1 MTNLIYLT
9 VVNTYRHTNKLRLPV
24 NYPAAFIKL
33 SCCIHFFKLREYC
46 VIFFCFFFKFQMTKF
61 NLCNLF
67 SILDNFS

>member
-24 NYPAAFIKL
+24 SYPAAFIYL
-33 SCCIHFFKLREYC
+33 NRGNTVL
-46 VIFFCFFFKFQMTKF
+46 IFLLFLKFQMTKF

-67 SILDNFS
+67 SILDNFN